1 MDSDTKIAILFIIIN
16 FCVAYVSDN
25 VLNDLSKYS
34 KVKAFKSLSPY
45 FEKKSIVSAGIYA
58 GFTVALATIMLM
70 ILYKVVFNTYLPNT
84 NLFKYSSSTFMVYF
98 TFFVIAYFIG
108 YAMDVFIYRMNVFDG
123 LQSFYK
129 EVGAGNG
136 GALSFLFSLTLSFGL
151 LNLVRIHCSKS
162 QRCSCAR
169 PE

>member
-1 MDSDTKIAILFIIIN
+1 MEESDAKIAILFIIIN

-45 FEKKSIVSAGIYA
+45 FEKKSIVGAGIYA
-58 GFTVALATIMLM
+58 GVTVAVATIILM
-70 ILYKVVFNTYLPNT
+70 ILYKLVFNTYLPNT
-84 NLFKYSSSTFMVYF
+84 STSLFKYSSSTFMVHF

-123 LQSFYK
+123 LQSFYN

-136 GALSFLFSLTLSFGL
+136 GALSFLFSLTLSSGL
-151 LNLVRIHCSKS
+151 LNLVKYLVTV
-162 QRCSCAR
+162 
-169 PE
+169 